1 MEGAQKSDCSIS
13 PSRGT
18 VASRR
23 GPRFRVECWPPGDCP
38 DNLRKRFITV
48 KRTIVES
55 IYMSNSEWCP
65 LDVLD
70 VLGDPI
76 ARVALP
82 IAGRE
87 SVAVPD
93 VAEKLDEMTFT
104 VEDGSRTVGVRV
116 DQDLTDD
123 FESVGAGPGPGKP
136 AVRVRGPRV
145 DQ

>member
-1 MEGAQKSDCSIS
+1 
-13 PSRGT
+13 
-18 VASRR
+18 
-23 GPRFRVECWPPGDCP
+23 
-38 DNLRKRFITV
+38 
-48 KRTIVES
+48 
-55 IYMSNSEWCP
+55 MSNSEWCP

-87 SVAVPD
+87 SVVVPD

-116 DQDLTDD
+116 DRNPTDD
-123 FESVGAGPGPGKP
+123 FESVGARPETGKL
-136 AVRVRGPRV
+136 AVRAREPRV
-145 DQ
+145 NR